1 MCMGFDVLTHFHLMK
16 KVLFGAMLCAAVMA
30 SAQNKIE
37 MLLWDET
44 PESTTEEELALIRD
58 NDFNKN
64 PALTVYVPARPN
76 GTAIIMCP
84 GGGYGWEAT
93 GHEGHDMAEWF
104 NGQGVTYAV
113 VKYRLPQRDSKV
125 PLADV
130 EEAIRLMRAHA
141 DEWGVNLSK
150 VGIMGA
156 SAGGHL
162 ASTAATH
169 YSSAESRP
177 DFQVLFYPV
186 ITMDPTYTHMG
197 SRENLLGVNPSK
209 ELQDKFSNELQVNAE
224 TPQAFIMAS
233 SDDTVVPIANSINYY
248 NALVANKVP
257 VALHIYPTGGHGWGY
272 GDGFLYKRQWT
283 GELEKWLRQE
293 VTDRR

>member
-1 MCMGFDVLTHFHLMK
+1 
-16 KVLFGAMLCAAVMA
+16 
-30 SAQNKIE
+30 
-37 MLLWDET
+37 
-44 PESTTEEELALIRD
+44 
-58 NDFNKN
+58 
-64 PALTVYVPARPN
+64 
-76 GTAIIMCP
+76 
-84 GGGYGWEAT
+84 
-93 GHEGHDMAEWF
+93 
-104 NGQGVTYAV
+104 
-113 VKYRLPQRDSKV
+113 
-125 PLADV
+125 
-130 EEAIRLMRAHA
+130 
-141 DEWGVNLSK
+141 
-150 VGIMGA
+150 
-156 SAGGHL
+156 
-162 ASTAATH
+162 
-169 YSSAESRP
+169 
-177 DFQVLFYPV
+177 
-186 ITMDPTYTHMG
+186 MDPTYTHMG